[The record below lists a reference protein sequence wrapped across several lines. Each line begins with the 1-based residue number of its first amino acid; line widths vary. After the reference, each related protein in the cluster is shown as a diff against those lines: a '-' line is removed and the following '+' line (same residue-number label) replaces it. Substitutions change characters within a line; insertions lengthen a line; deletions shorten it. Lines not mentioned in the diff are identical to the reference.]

1 MAEQA
6 RIDKEIDAIQKG
18 QMRVLPHA
26 TALERTREIIT
37 LADDLARDFRRVR
50 DQFDQ
55 LNRDL
60 RERIMDNDGN
70 RGDVLRIRCSPESI

>member
-1 MAEQA
+1 MRAAPYNGA
-6 RIDKEIDAIQKG
+6 RA
-18 QMRVLPHA
+18 HA
-26 TALERTREIIT
+26 EIIT
-37 LADDLARDFRRVR
+37 LADDLAGDFRRVR

-70 RGDVLRIRCSPESI
+70 RGMCWIRCLPEST